1 MRLFLAVNLTPEVRR
16 EVTAATALLR
26 ECAPAPD
33 AAWIDEP
40 LLHLTLKFL
49 GEQPAERLDEVQAAA
64 AAVAGRH
71 RELLM
76 TLGGV
81 GAFPNFRRARIV
93 WLGVTQEPRLEL
105 LHHDIELAYEKL
117 GFDVEGRPFRPHLTL
132 ARIKHPLPEERARLL
147 ARTAKRT
154 DYRTDFVVRS
164 IDVMRSDLTA
174 TGPTYTTLV
183 SAALRSG

>member
-1 MRLFLAVNLTPEVRR
+1 
-16 EVTAATALLR
+16 
-26 ECAPAPD
+26 
-33 AAWIDEP
+33 
-40 LLHLTLKFL
+40 
-49 GEQPAERLDEVQAAA
+49 
-64 AAVAGRH
+64 
-71 RELLM
+71 
-76 TLGGV
+76 
-81 GAFPNFRRARIV
+81 
-93 WLGVTQEPRLEL
+93 VTQEPRLEL

-132 ARIKHPLPEERARLL
+132 ARIKHPMAEDRARLL